1 MKFPQSSL
9 ALVCWAALL
18 SSTFLESVSASVSS
32 SKAKLPASL
41 FSVAQDCSSSN
52 NEQEEGST
60 AAACLLT
67 SRTVTQAAQTHAF
80 KTLLNLQENEDESV
94 ITASQIK
101 AVGTSNDET
110 NTKTHLLALTS
121 SASLAELAASL
132 MATGGNVAFVVS
144 ETDLARGEGLW
155 ESLAPAMQLILAN
168 ALTSTAQLTIV
179 VTSDNQVALAKQ
191 HILEPSEAILANL
204 ITASQSQQQQQQ
216 QPVTALSQVFGK
228 GVHIQTLDQ
237 AALTVFGSETD
248 LITDSAALQQA
259 AAGLPTSSS
268 VSSTTALSPT
278 EMASAGLF
286 AKAQAILQDAI
297 ETVQQATRASD
308 GSVQLVPAFNKL
320 CASAMQTA
328 AQQLQQEASGL
339 SSPLVSQL
347 QQQTLTDL
355 SLRLESMMEVQLDL
369 QKKASLADFKQGL
382 SKLLIG
388 PNLASDMQGVAQKV
402 AASFAQAAKAMASPA
417 LSGPAVIQFQQIVHE
432 QTRNRLLNARA
443 SGKFKPLPRKGV
455 TVGLHWLLPKPF
467 GNDYR
472 QEPWK
477 VHATDNL
484 VYVPPGKVSHVDP
497 QDVPTGDWRQKV
509 VPSPVGNDLVYMQ

>member
-179 VTSDNQVALAKQ
+179 VSSDNQVALAKQ
-191 HILEPSEAILANL
+191 HIMEPSETILANL
-204 ITASQSQQQQQQ
+204 ITASQSQQ

-259 AAGLPTSSS
+259 AAGLPTSSL
-268 VSSTTALSPT
+268 TTALSPT

-297 ETVQQATRASD
+297 ETVQQATLASD

-477 VHATDNL
+477 VHATDSL